1 MDKTGKEDKA
11 RGEVLLDIQFM
22 RNNMSASMFDLS
34 MQDKPRSRISKLKDK
49 VRGKKKD
56 GFSDSASAIVPS
68 VSQVLTDS
76 DAEADSQSLSQSPGV
91 KKKSKLKTLFGPKSN
106 LQRNISQSMSTLGA
120 LPEKNSSLSSSRSS
134 GLNVD
139 SPEGNLIFL
148 CSLYSMLSALPVFCC
163 VMQSKGDN
171 DIVSL
176 FLLPQLKRNSNSWDT
191 GGPVALTA
199 RCLRVLSPSLVAPS
213 RATRT

>member
-1 MDKTGKEDKA
+1 MALAENGGNLTYFSVFCSWFKLVDKTGKEDKA
-11 RGEVLLDIQFM
+11 RGEVLLDLQFM

-76 DAEADSQSLSQSPGV
+76 EPEADSQSLNQSPGV
-91 KKKSKLKTLFGPKSN
+91 KKKSKLKTLFAPKSN
-106 LQRNISQSMSTLGA
+106 LQRNISQSMSTLGT
-120 LPEKNSSLSSSRSS
+120 LPEKNSSLSGSRSS

-139 SPEGNLIFL
+139 SPEGNLSLHCVCIVLTVPSFSC
-148 CSLYSMLSALPVFCC
+148 CSVQC
-163 VMQSKGDN
+163 K
-171 DIVSL
+171 
-176 FLLPQLKRNSNSWDT
+176 
-191 GGPVALTA
+191 
-199 RCLRVLSPSLVAPS
+199 
-213 RATRT
+213 

>member
-11 RGEVLLDIQFM
+11 RGEVLLDIHFM

-76 DAEADSQSLSQSPGV
+76 EGEPDAQSLNQFPGA
-91 KKKSKLKTLFGPKSN
+91 KKKSKLKTLFAPKSN
-106 LQRNISQSMSTLGA
+106 LQRNISQSMSTLGT
-120 LPEKNSSLSSSRSS
+120 LPEKNSSLSGSRSS

-148 CSLYSMLSALPVFCC
+148 FSVCTVDVDSSAAQCKLIMVFCMT
-163 VMQSKGDN
+163 VNN
-171 DIVSL
+171 DM
-176 FLLPQLKRNSNSWDT
+176 FP
-191 GGPVALTA
+191 
-199 RCLRVLSPSLVAPS
+199 CLSSHS
-213 RATRT
+213 

>member
-68 VSQVLTDS
+68 SVGQVLTDS
-76 DAEADSQSLSQSPGV
+76 ETEADAQSLNQSPGT
-91 KKKSKLKTLFGPKSN
+91 KKKSKLKSLFAPKSN
-106 LQRNISQSMSTLGA
+106 LQRNISQSMSTLGT

-134 GLNVD
+134 GLNVE
-139 SPEGNLIFL
+139 SPEGTFPAL
-148 CSLYSMLSALPVFCC
+148 CVPS
-163 VMQSKGDN
+163 
-171 DIVSL
+171 
-176 FLLPQLKRNSNSWDT
+176 
-191 GGPVALTA
+191 GP
-199 RCLRVLSPSLVAPS
+199 
-213 RATRT
+213 

>member
-1 MDKTGKEDKA
+1 MDKNGKEDKV

-56 GFSDSASAIVPS
+56 GFSDSASAIVPP

-76 DAEADSQSLSQSPGV
+76 EEDADAQSLNHSPGA
-91 KKKSKLKTLFGPKSN
+91 KKKSKLKTLFAPKSN
-106 LQRNISQSMSTLGA
+106 LQRNLSQSMSTLGT
-120 LPEKNSSLSSSRSS
+120 LPEKNSSLSGSRSS

-139 SPEGNLIFL
+139 SPEGIFILVFL
-148 CSLYSMLSALPVFCC
+148 CAPHADSSDFHLLCCLS
-163 VMQSKGDN
+163 
-171 DIVSL
+171 
-176 FLLPQLKRNSNSWDT
+176 
-191 GGPVALTA
+191 
-199 RCLRVLSPSLVAPS
+199 
-213 RATRT
+213 

>member
-34 MQDKPRSRISKLKDK
+34 MQDKPRSRISKIKDK

-76 DAEADSQSLSQSPGV
+76 EGEADSVSLNHTPEG
-91 KKKSKLKTLFGPKSN
+91 KKKSKLKTLFAPKSN
-106 LQRNISQSMSTLGA
+106 LQKNMSQSMSTLGT

-134 GLNVD
+134 GLNVET
-139 SPEGNLIFL
+139 PEGNIIFL
-148 CSLYSMLSALPVFCC
+148 YSGLKLCMFICLQFCLSSVPQCKLNNSVLH
-163 VMQSKGDN
+163 VNN
-171 DIVSL
+171 DVILHCLSSHSEEEIQIL
-176 FLLPQLKRNSNSWDT
+176 GPQADRQL
-191 GGPVALTA
+191 
-199 RCLRVLSPSLVAPS
+199 
-213 RATRT
+213 